1 MEQLSHPYMTTG
13 KTIALIMQIFVG
25 KVISLLFN
33 TLSRFVIAFLPRRYH
48 LLISWWQS
56 PSAVILECKERKS
69 AAVSIFFPI
78 YLAWSDGT
86 GCHDLFECWVLSQLF
101 NSPISPSSRGSLFPP
116 RFLPLGWYHLHIWHS
131 WYFSWQSWFQLM
143 IHPALHFAWCSLHM
157 S

>member
-56 PSAVILECKERKS
+56 PSAVILELKKKKKKS
-69 AAVSIFFPI
+69 ATVSI
-78 YLAWSDGT
+78 
-86 GCHDLFECWVLSQLF
+86 V
-101 NSPISPSSRGSLFPP
+101 SPSTCHEVIRLDA
-116 RFLPLGWYHLHIWHS
+116 
-131 WYFSWQSWFQLM
+131 M
-143 IHPALHFAWCSLHM
+143 ILVF
-157 S
+157 